1 MVFSV
6 SPCFNSSNAFASWC
20 GPCKLISP
28 ILKKVISASDKTVLV
43 LVNVDEAQEVSTKHQ
58 IMSLPTIAAFKDGVI
73 VEQVRFF
80 FLSVWNL

>member
-1 MVFSV
+1 M
-6 SPCFNSSNAFASWC
+6 
-20 GPCKLISP
+20 
-28 ILKKVISASDKTVLV
+28 LV